1 MVKGKSCQRVP
12 DAQAAAE
19 LGVCVQYMHQQ
30 MKRGRWD
37 LGEVI
42 PPSKKNG
49 KTNYAY
55 HIYREKLDT
64 HLYGSGKTA
73 KQLEELQKQN
83 LKNDKTGSPGCRAC
97 HRADIQRTGKN
108 QHRCRY
114 RKGLHK
120 RACPC
125 GKEDRSAGRI
135 TNIWQKKKKGKRFV
149 RTGNHGFSFKKKRWN
164 T

>member
-12 DAQAAAE
+12 DAQAAEE

-49 KTNYAY
+49 NTNYAY

-83 LKNDKTGSPGCRAC
+83 LKMIKLEALDAGYAIEQISKELEKSN
-97 HRADIQRTGKN
+97 ADADTVKDYI
-108 QHRCRY
+108 
-114 RKGLHK
+114 KGLALAVK
-120 RACPC
+120 
-125 GKEDRSAGRI
+125 KIEVLAG
-135 TNIWQKKKKGKRFV
+135 
-149 RTGNHGFSFKKKRWN
+149 
-164 T
+164 